1 MNDEIISG
9 LLNNSG
15 IKVISI
21 TDSVLKIEDPGCVIR
36 SFEKLIN
43 YGWIL
48 ISIITAVLIFG
59 WAIAYIRGSKIS
71 SILDNFKNLVLIL
84 SIVSVIKPII
94 NFFYDDDIF
103 AKGCNE
109 IEIPKEKVNDLLEL
123 RKSKLSSKD
132 GFETLYI
139 IDSFER
145 NNSDEKSNFSN
156 TSVSTS
162 NLKRT
167 LIFVNDKGQKI
178 KRVGG
183 TISWRN
189 NNPGNIRTSS
199 FTKKNGEIGQA
210 GGFAVF
216 PSLEMGM
223 NAIKKLLRA
232 KSYNNLTIEKAIS
245 RYAPNGDG
253 NNNEKV
259 YQKRLEQLT
268 GLNINLVIS
277 SLSNEQLDKVAN
289 AIKIIEGYNIGKEYI
304 IND

>member
-1 MNDEIISG
+1 MNDEIILG

-21 TDSVLKIEDPGCVIR
+21 TDSVLKIEDPGCIIR

-43 YGWIL
+43 YGWGL
-48 ISIITAVLIFG
+48 ISLITAVLIFG

-71 SILDNFKNLVLIL
+71 SILNNFKNIVLIL

-94 NFFYDDDIF
+94 SIFYGDDIF
-103 AKGCNE
+103 AKGCRE
-109 IEIPKEKVNDLLEL
+109 IEISKEKVNNLLEL
-123 RKSKLSSKD
+123 RKSKLSSSKE

-139 IDSFER
+139 IDSFELT
-145 NNSDEKSNFSN
+145 EKANFSN
-156 TSVSTS
+156 TSLSTS

-167 LIFVNDKGQKI
+167 LIFINDRGQKI

-210 GGFAVF
+210 GGFAIF
-216 PSLEMGM
+216 QSLEIGM
-223 NAIKKLLRA
+223 NAIKKLLRS
-232 KSYNNLTIEKAIS
+232 KNYNNLTIEKAIS

-253 NNNEKV
+253 NNDEKV
-259 YQKRLEQLT
+259 YQKRLGKLT
-268 GLNINLVIS
+268 GLNINLVLN

-304 IND
+304 LTD

>member
-1 MNDEIISG
+1 MNDEIILG

-21 TDSVLKIEDPGCVIR
+21 TDSVLKIEDPGCIIR

-43 YGWIL
+43 YGWGL
-48 ISIITAVLIFG
+48 ISLITAVLIFG

-71 SILDNFKNLVLIL
+71 SILNNFKNIVLIL

-94 NFFYDDDIF
+94 SIFYGDDIF
-103 AKGCNE
+103 TKGCRE
-109 IEIPKEKVNDLLEL
+109 IEISKEKVNNLLEL
-123 RKSKLSSKD
+123 RKSKLSSSKE

-139 IDSFER
+139 IDSFELT
-145 NNSDEKSNFSN
+145 EKANFSS
-156 TSVSTS
+156 TSLSTS

-167 LIFVNDKGQKI
+167 LIFINDRGQKI

-216 PSLEMGM
+216 PSLDIGM
-223 NAIKKLLRA
+223 NAIKKLLRS

-245 RYAPNGDG
+245 RYAPDGDG

-259 YQKRLEQLT
+259 YQKRLGDLT
-268 GLNINLVIS
+268 GLNINLVLN

-304 IND
+304 FTD

>member
-1 MNDEIISG
+1 MNDEIILG

-21 TDSVLKIEDPGCVIR
+21 TDSVLKIEDPGCIIR

-43 YGWIL
+43 YGWGL
-48 ISIITAVLIFG
+48 ISLITAVLIFG

-71 SILDNFKNLVLIL
+71 SILNNFKNIVLIL
-84 SIVSVIKPII
+84 SIVSVIKPVISI
-94 NFFYDDDIF
+94 FYGDDIF
-103 AKGCNE
+103 AKGCRE
-109 IEIPKEKVNDLLEL
+109 IEISKEKVNNLLEL
-123 RKSKLSSKD
+123 RKSKLSSSKE

-139 IDSFER
+139 IDSFELT
-145 NNSDEKSNFSN
+145 EKANFSN
-156 TSVSTS
+156 TSLSTS

-167 LIFVNDKGQKI
+167 LIFINDRGQKI

-189 NNPGNIRTSS
+189 NNPGNIRTSY

-216 PSLEMGM
+216 PSLEIGM
-223 NAIKKLLRA
+223 NAIKKLLRS

-245 RYAPNGDG
+245 RYAPNDDG

-259 YQKRLEQLT
+259 YQKRLGDLT
-268 GLNINLVIS
+268 GLNINLVLN

-304 IND
+304 FTD

>member
-1 MNDEIISG
+1 MNDEIILG

-21 TDSVLKIEDPGCVIR
+21 TDSVLKIEDPGCIIR

-43 YGWIL
+43 YGWGL
-48 ISIITAVLIFG
+48 ISLITAVLIFG

-71 SILDNFKNLVLIL
+71 SILNNFKNIVLIL

-94 NFFYDDDIF
+94 SIFYGDDIF
-103 AKGCNE
+103 AKGCRE
-109 IEIPKEKVNDLLEL
+109 IEISKEKVNNLLEL
-123 RKSKLSSKD
+123 RKSKLSSSKE

-139 IDSFER
+139 IDSFELT
-145 NNSDEKSNFSN
+145 EKANFSS
-156 TSVSTS
+156 TSLSTS

-167 LIFVNDKGQKI
+167 LIFINDRGQKI

-216 PSLEMGM
+216 PSLEIGM
-223 NAIKKLLRA
+223 NAIKKLLRS

-253 NNNEKV
+253 NNDEKV
-259 YQKRLEQLT
+259 YQKRLGDLT
-268 GLNINLVIS
+268 GLNINLVLN

-304 IND
+304 FTD

>member
-1 MNDEIISG
+1 MNDEIILG

-21 TDSVLKIEDPGCVIR
+21 TDSVLKIEDPGCIIR

-43 YGWIL
+43 YGWGL
-48 ISIITAVLIFG
+48 ISLITAVLIFG

-71 SILDNFKNLVLIL
+71 SILNNFKNIVLIL

-94 NFFYDDDIF
+94 SIFYGDDIF
-103 AKGCNE
+103 AKGCRE
-109 IEIPKEKVNDLLEL
+109 IEISKEKVNNLLEL
-123 RKSKLSSKD
+123 RKSKLSSSKE

-139 IDSFER
+139 IDSFELT
-145 NNSDEKSNFSN
+145 EKANFSS
-156 TSVSTS
+156 TSLSTS

-167 LIFVNDKGQKI
+167 LIFINDRGQKI

-216 PSLEMGM
+216 PSLEIGM
-223 NAIKKLLRA
+223 NAIKKLLRS

-245 RYAPNGDG
+245 RYAPDGDG

-259 YQKRLEQLT
+259 YQKRLGHLT
-268 GLNINLVIS
+268 GLNINLVLN

-304 IND
+304 FTD

>member
-1 MNDEIISG
+1 MNDEIILG

-21 TDSVLKIEDPGCVIR
+21 TDSVLKIEDPGCIIR

-43 YGWIL
+43 YGWGL
-48 ISIITAVLIFG
+48 ISLITAVLIFG

-71 SILDNFKNLVLIL
+71 SILNNFKNIVLIL

-94 NFFYDDDIF
+94 SIFYGDDIF
-103 AKGCNE
+103 AKGCRE
-109 IEIPKEKVNDLLEL
+109 IEISKEKVNNLLEL
-123 RKSKLSSKD
+123 RKSKLSSSKE

-139 IDSFER
+139 IDSFELT
-145 NNSDEKSNFSN
+145 EKANFSS
-156 TSVSTS
+156 TSLSTS

-167 LIFVNDKGQKI
+167 LIFINDRGQKI

-216 PSLEMGM
+216 PSLEIGM
-223 NAIKKLLRA
+223 NAIKKLLRS

-259 YQKRLEQLT
+259 YQKRLGDLT
-268 GLNINLVIS
+268 GLNINLVLN

-304 IND
+304 FTD

>member
-1 MNDEIISG
+1 MNDEIILG

-21 TDSVLKIEDPGCVIR
+21 TDSVLKIEDPGCIIR

-43 YGWIL
+43 YGWGL
-48 ISIITAVLIFG
+48 ISLITAVLIFG

-71 SILDNFKNLVLIL
+71 SILNNFKNIVLIL

-94 NFFYDDDIF
+94 SIFYGDDIF
-103 AKGCNE
+103 AKGCRE
-109 IEIPKEKVNDLLEL
+109 IEISKEKVNNLLEL
-123 RKSKLSSKD
+123 RKSKLSSSKE

-139 IDSFER
+139 IDSFELT
-145 NNSDEKSNFSN
+145 EKANFSN
-156 TSVSTS
+156 TSLSTS

-167 LIFVNDKGQKI
+167 LIFINDRGQKI

-210 GGFAVF
+210 GGFAIF
-216 PSLEMGM
+216 PSLEIGM
-223 NAIKKLLRA
+223 NAIKKLLRS

-259 YQKRLEQLT
+259 YQKRLGQLT
-268 GLNINLVIS
+268 GLNINLVLN

-304 IND
+304 LTD

>member
-1 MNDEIISG
+1 MNDEIILG

-21 TDSVLKIEDPGCVIR
+21 TDSVLKIEDPGCIIR

-43 YGWIL
+43 YGWGL
-48 ISIITAVLIFG
+48 ISLITAVLIFG

-71 SILDNFKNLVLIL
+71 SILNNFKNIVLIL

-94 NFFYDDDIF
+94 SIFYGDDIF
-103 AKGCNE
+103 AKGCRE
-109 IEIPKEKVNDLLEL
+109 IEISKEKVNNLLEL
-123 RKSKLSSKD
+123 RKSKLSSSKE

-139 IDSFER
+139 IDSFELT
-145 NNSDEKSNFSN
+145 EKANFSS
-156 TSVSTS
+156 TSLSTS

-167 LIFVNDKGQKI
+167 LIFINDRGQKI

-216 PSLEMGM
+216 PSLDIGM
-223 NAIKKLLRA
+223 NAIKKLLRS

-253 NNNEKV
+253 NNDEKV
-259 YQKRLEQLT
+259 YQKRLGDLT
-268 GLNINLVIS
+268 GLNINLVLN

-304 IND
+304 FTD

>member
-1 MNDEIISG
+1 MNDEIILG

-21 TDSVLKIEDPGCVIR
+21 TDSVLKIEDPGCIIR

-43 YGWIL
+43 YGWGL
-48 ISIITAVLIFG
+48 ISLITAVLIFG

-71 SILDNFKNLVLIL
+71 SILNNFKNIVLIL

-94 NFFYDDDIF
+94 SIFYGDDIF
-103 AKGCNE
+103 AKGCRE
-109 IEIPKEKVNDLLEL
+109 IEISKEKVNNLLEL
-123 RKSKLSSKD
+123 RKSKLSSSKE

-139 IDSFER
+139 IDSFELT
-145 NNSDEKSNFSN
+145 EKANFSS
-156 TSVSTS
+156 TSLSTS

-167 LIFVNDKGQKI
+167 LIFINDRGQKI

-216 PSLEMGM
+216 PSLEIGM
-223 NAIKKLLRA
+223 NAIKKLLRS

-245 RYAPNGDG
+245 RYAPDGDG

-259 YQKRLEQLT
+259 YQKRLGHLT
-268 GLNINLVIS
+268 GLNINLVLN

-304 IND
+304 LTD

>member
-1 MNDEIISG
+1 MNDEIILG

-21 TDSVLKIEDPGCVIR
+21 TDSVLKIEDPGCIIR

-43 YGWIL
+43 YGWVL
-48 ISIITAVLIFG
+48 ISLITAVLIFG

-71 SILDNFKNLVLIL
+71 SILNNFKNIVLIL

-94 NFFYDDDIF
+94 SIFYGDDIF
-103 AKGCNE
+103 AKGCRE
-109 IEIPKEKVNDLLEL
+109 IEISKEKVNNLLEL
-123 RKSKLSSKD
+123 RKSKLSSSKE

-139 IDSFER
+139 IDSFELT
-145 NNSDEKSNFSN
+145 EKANFSN
-156 TSVSTS
+156 TSLSTS

-167 LIFVNDKGQKI
+167 LIFINDRGQKI

-210 GGFAVF
+210 GGFAIF
-216 PSLEMGM
+216 QSLEIGM
-223 NAIKKLLRA
+223 NAIKKLLRS
-232 KSYNNLTIEKAIS
+232 KNYNNLTIEKAIS

-253 NNNEKV
+253 NNDEKV
-259 YQKRLEQLT
+259 YQKRLGQLT
-268 GLNINLVIS
+268 GLNINLVLN

-304 IND
+304 LTD

>member
-1 MNDEIISG
+1 MNDEIILG

-21 TDSVLKIEDPGCVIR
+21 TDSVLKIEDPGCIIR

-43 YGWIL
+43 YGWGL
-48 ISIITAVLIFG
+48 ISLITAVLIFG

-71 SILDNFKNLVLIL
+71 SILNNFKNIVLIL

-94 NFFYDDDIF
+94 SIFYGDDIF
-103 AKGCNE
+103 AKGCRE
-109 IEIPKEKVNDLLEL
+109 IEISKEKVNNLLEL
-123 RKSKLSSKD
+123 RKSKLSSSKE

-139 IDSFER
+139 IDSFELT
-145 NNSDEKSNFSN
+145 EKANFSS
-156 TSVSTS
+156 TSLSTS

-167 LIFVNDKGQKI
+167 LIFINDRGQKI

-216 PSLEMGM
+216 PSLEIGM
-223 NAIKKLLRA
+223 NAIKKLLRS

-259 YQKRLEQLT
+259 YQKRLGQLT
-268 GLNINLVIS
+268 GLNINLVLN

-304 IND
+304 FTD

>member
-1 MNDEIISG
+1 M
-9 LLNNSG
+9 
-15 IKVISI
+15 
-21 TDSVLKIEDPGCVIR
+21 LKIEDPGCIIR

-43 YGWIL
+43 YGWGL
-48 ISIITAVLIFG
+48 ISLITAVLIFG

-71 SILDNFKNLVLIL
+71 SILNNFKNIVLIL
-84 SIVSVIKPII
+84 SIVSVIKPVISI
-94 NFFYDDDIF
+94 FYGDDIF
-103 AKGCNE
+103 AKGCRE
-109 IEIPKEKVNDLLEL
+109 IEISKEKVNNLLEL
-123 RKSKLSSKD
+123 RKSKLSSSKE

-139 IDSFER
+139 IDSFELT
-145 NNSDEKSNFSN
+145 EKANFSN
-156 TSVSTS
+156 TSLSTS

-167 LIFVNDKGQKI
+167 LIFINDRGQKI

-189 NNPGNIRTSS
+189 NNPGNIRTSY

-216 PSLEMGM
+216 PSLEIGM
-223 NAIKKLLRA
+223 NAIKKLLRS

-245 RYAPNGDG
+245 RYAPNDDG

-259 YQKRLEQLT
+259 YQKRLGDLT
-268 GLNINLVIS
+268 GLNINLVLN

-304 IND
+304 FTD